1 MYVNDDNDEEDAN
14 QTFSTT
20 NLPWTAAEKTWLWEQ
35 YSKGTTIAEM
45 CRVLDRY
52 PDDVLLEL
60 TVNGPAEFEDLRGF
74 GGPEHLALWHQQQFA
89 FQTNPLFHL
98 RELKRRREEEDRVY
112 NLLSLLLRK

>member
-74 GGPEHLALWHQQQFA
+74 GGPEHLALWHQQQLA